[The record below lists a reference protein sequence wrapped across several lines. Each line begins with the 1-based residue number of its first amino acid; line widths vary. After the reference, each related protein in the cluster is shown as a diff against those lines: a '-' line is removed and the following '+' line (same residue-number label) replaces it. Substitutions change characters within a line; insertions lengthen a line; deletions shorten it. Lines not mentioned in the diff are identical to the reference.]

1 MPGLCGKAFVWLCR
15 SDDFIRSPLCVER
28 KMGWL
33 LSVSID
39 SFTECN
45 GILCTIY
52 LYNLVYFVIKRRVEK
67 ISHSNPSRFHFV
79 CCETVF
85 VVAATATPLHNTN
98 KLETH
103 ISKVWFSRWTLH
115 SRKWHDI
122 DGRSAKKIIECMTA
136 EKQKEE
142 KEKTSR
148 MSTVTSHQDQNVPCI
163 QFERSRLRWTKKKSR
178 RNSLS
183 FHLPPKTKRAT
194 A

>member
-1 MPGLCGKAFVWLCR
+1 MKSSFLLCRMPGLCGKAFVWLCR

-85 VVAATATPLHNTN
+85 VAAATATPLHNTN

-122 DGRSAKKIIECMTA
+122 DGTSAKKNN
-136 EKQKEE
+136 
-142 KEKTSR
+142 R
-148 MSTVTSHQDQNVPCI
+148 MHDGREAKGRERKNISNV
-163 QFERSRLRWTKKKSR
+163 
-178 RNSLS
+178 NSD
-183 FHLPPKTKRAT
+183 
-194 A
+194 